1 MPAWGFPDTVK
12 ATDLAEMM
20 GKERKDINQAL
31 KLLKESGKTK
41 SPQTRLLC
49 SRFTPLSNNVCD
61 DIPLAI
67 APVPF
72 FLT

>member
-31 KLLKESGKTK
+31 KLLNPSLTIK
-41 SPQTRLLC
+41 
-49 SRFTPLSNNVCD
+49 
-61 DIPLAI
+61 I
-67 APVPF
+67 F
-72 FLT
+72 FSQFYRTFVM

>member
-31 KLLKESGKTK
+31 KLLKEIGKIK
-41 SPQTRLLC
+41 SPKRGYFVAD
-49 SRFTPLSNNVCD
+49 SRP
-61 DIPLAI
+61 
-67 APVPF
+67 
-72 FLT
+72 